1 MTASAPTLDYDR
13 PMAPGTVRIT
23 RTGAG
28 ISIRIAPDTAKRTI
42 INALPAALMAAGAI
56 AIASWGLFLGDAIV
70 SGGILLLLLAIGGG
84 IAMRRIIRS
93 SDDPIIFTADPS
105 MLRIQNA
112 LDVPPDRIIGVFE
125 IDALTLRAITFP
137 AAENHC
143 LEVTTRKLPD
153 REPKV
158 VVLLVSP
165 SFETLDYL
173 GHSLTRAMGLPV
185 PVKEGNGWKSVAP

>member
-1 MTASAPTLDYDR
+1 MSSAPTLDYDR

-23 RTGAG
+23 RAGSG

-42 INALPAALMAAGAI
+42 VNALPAALMAAGAF
-56 AIASWGLFLGDAIV
+56 ALASWGLFLGQTIA

-93 SDDPIIFTADPS
+93 SADPIIFTADAS

-112 LDVPPDRIIGVFE
+112 LDIPPDRIIGVFE
-125 IDALTLRAITFP
+125 IATLTLRPITLIT
-137 AAENHC
+137 ENHC

-153 REPKV
+153 RESKRI
-158 VVLLVSP
+158 VLLVSP
-165 SFETLDYL
+165 SFETLDHL
-173 GHSLTRAMGLPV
+173 GRSLSRAMGLPA
-185 PVKEGNGWKSVAP
+185 PVKDGTGWKSTAP